1 MHLPSHRF
9 ALSSPLS
16 PGVLHLLDS
25 LIHDLRYGL
34 RSLGRTPGL
43 TTIAILSLTLGIGA
57 NSAIFTMVNATMF
70 PTLPYVDSDR
80 LVDLHEDSPQ
90 LCAGCG
96 VGTSFPTFIDWRER
110 TRSHARMGAY
120 LEDGFAL
127 SGDARPER
135 VSGSLVSAELFP
147 LLGVRPVLGRH
158 IAFDEDRVGAPGV
171 VLLSHELWVR
181 RYGSDSTVVGRMIAV
196 SGEPHTVVGVMP
208 PRFKFPERAQLWLPI
223 TPRLTSAARDD
234 RSVGV
239 IARLR
244 PGITLDGARAEL
256 AQVGSDLAREHADA
270 YRGWSP
276 GLTTLREDL
285 TSDSGPPFVMLLG
298 ASGFVLLIACANL
311 ANLLLARATRRSREY
326 AVRAALGAGRRRLVQ
341 QLLLESLLLSAGGAA
356 LGVLVALWGAD
367 AARGLLPDEVPF
379 WIQFDVDGRVIA
391 FTAALA
397 VLTGV
402 MFGLT
407 PALRAAR
414 TDVQEALRDG
424 SRGGT
429 TGVQRGRLRSALVIG
444 EVALSLMLLAGAG
457 LLIKTFVNARR
468 TSDFGYDPRG
478 VLTASAELV
487 DRRYAE
493 QSQQALFAS
502 SVLTGLEGAADV
514 ELAAVERTEFLGTF
528 VGTSSRVTLE
538 GATGPVPDEIVPRF
552 ARAVSPDYFELLRI
566 PVSRG
571 RGFAESDG
579 PGAPAVAVVSRGA
592 ADALWP
598 GQDALGK
605 RLRLGGDGNAPWITV
620 VGVTQHVRGSPLS
633 RRPGSFIYLPIAQS
647 PGQPVTILVRT
658 RGEPLVFVPA
668 LEALVARVD
677 PNQPLTNVE
686 SMEQSLASYLTPVT
700 FFLRLMGG
708 MAALAVVLAAIGI
721 YGVLSYVVSMRTHEI
736 GIRVALGAGSGRVAR
751 LILSHGLVLAGI
763 GIALGLVGAL
773 AVTRVLRGILFGVSP
788 TDPVVLSAVTV
799 VLMGVSL
806 AACWVPARRA
816 LRVNPMEALRN
827 E

>member
-1 MHLPSHRF
+1 VFRF
-9 ALSSPLS
+9 VDRLT
-16 PGVLHLLDS
+16 
-25 LIHDLRYGL
+25 HDVRLAL

-43 TTIAILSLTLGIGA
+43 TTVAVLSLTLGIGA

-70 PTLPYVDSDR
+70 PQLPYVDADR
-80 LVDLHEDSPQ
+80 LVDLHEVSPQ

-96 VGTSFPTFIDWRER
+96 VGTSFPTFTDWRER
-110 TRSHARMGAY
+110 TRSYARMGAY
-120 LEDGFAL
+120 VEDGFAL

-147 LLGVRPVLGRH
+147 LLGVQPVIGRH
-158 IAFDEDRVGAPGV
+158 IAPDEDRVGGPGV

-196 SGEPHTVVGVMP
+196 SGEPHTIVGVMP

-223 TPRLTSAARDD
+223 TPRLTAAARDD

-239 IARLR
+239 IARLK
-244 PGITLDGARAEL
+244 PGITLDGARSEL
-256 AQVGSDLAREHADA
+256 TQVGADLAREHAA
-270 YRGWSP
+270 AFGEWSP
-276 GLTTLREDL
+276 GVTTLREDL

-341 QLLLESLLLSAGGAA
+341 QLLLESILLAAGGAT
-356 LGVLVALWGAD
+356 LGVLVALWGVD

-379 WIQFDVDGRVIA
+379 WIEFEVDARVIA

-397 VLTGV
+397 VLTGIT
-402 MFGLT
+402 FGLT

-424 SRGGT
+424 ARGAT
-429 TGVQRGRLRSALVIG
+429 TGVHRGRLRSALVIG
-444 EVALSLMLLAGAG
+444 EVALSLVLLAGAG

-487 DRRYAE
+487 DRRYADP
-493 QSQQALFAS
+493 SQQALFAS
-502 SVLTGLEGAADV
+502 SVLAGLENAADV
-514 ELAAVERTEFLGTF
+514 EIVALERAEFLGTF

-538 GATGPVPDEIVPRF
+538 GATAPVPDEIVPRF
-552 ARAVSPDYFELLRI
+552 ARAVSPGYFELLRI
-566 PVSRG
+566 PLARG

-579 PGAPAVAVVSRGA
+579 PGAPAVAVVSQGA

-598 GQDALGK
+598 GEDPLGK
-605 RLRLGGDGNAPWITV
+605 RLRVGGDGAAPWITV
-620 VGVTQHVRGSPLS
+620 VGVTQHLRGSPLS

-647 PGQPVTILVRT
+647 PGQPVNILVRT
-658 RGEPLVFVPA
+658 RGEPLAFAPT

-686 SMEQSLASYLTPVT
+686 SMEQTLADYLTPVT

-736 GIRVALGAGSGRVAR
+736 GIRVALGAGATRVTR
-751 LILSHGLVLAGI
+751 LILGHGLMLAGI
-763 GIALGLVGAL
+763 GVAVGLAGAV

-788 TDPVVLSAVTV
+788 TDPMVLTTVTAL
-799 VLMGVSL
+799 LMGVSL

-816 LRVNPMEALRN
+816 LRVNPMEALRV